1 MPAITVPR
9 IRPINRTRKIP
20 PTLIRLRAETPE
32 AELSSSYKKRLII
45 SFPKPDYQEL
55 HTLVDI
61 YQGIGKVCM

>member
-20 PTLIRLRAETPE
+20 PTLIRLRADTPE
-32 AELSSSYKKRLII
+32 AELSSSYEKRLII

-55 HTLVDI
+55 CTYLS
-61 YQGIGKVCM
+61 M